1 MGGGRAL
8 KVSFVAYTY
17 LQAPPGAQSPVIL
30 WLDLTLSTH
39 SSTSLL
45 FLYARKGRLQGSR
58 MFQQLVNP
66 TIKFT
71 VSVIGE
77 MWNPHQPRHSL
88 QRRTGVFRP
97 SDFGH
102 HFSCSFVYLNC
113 K

>member
-8 KVSFVAYTY
+8 KVSFIAYPY
-17 LQAPPGAQSPVIL
+17 LQAPRGAQSPVIL

-45 FLYARKGRLQGSR
+45 SLCARKGRLQGSR

-71 VSVIGE
+71 GQSLEKCGTHFDQDIL
-77 MWNPHQPRHSL
+77 L
-88 QRRTGVFRP
+88 QRRTGVFRL

-102 HFSCSFVYLNC
+102 HFSCSFVYLGC
-113 K
+113 T